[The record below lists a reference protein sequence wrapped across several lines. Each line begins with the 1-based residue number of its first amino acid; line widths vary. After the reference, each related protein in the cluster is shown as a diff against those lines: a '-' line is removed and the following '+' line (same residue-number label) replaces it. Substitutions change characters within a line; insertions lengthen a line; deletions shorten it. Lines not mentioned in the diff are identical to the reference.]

1 MHMKKRRVFLVS
13 LIILFGLL
21 SSPVFSAESGDMDL
35 DLNMGV
41 TYSSNEA
48 TGQTALGI
56 SLKPDI
62 SFGKWGIGLIGTLNF
77 SLDDESDSFIRF
89 ISEDWVPDFE
99 DDENFIDYT
108 KTAASLYLPIFRY
121 VRYGWKGEPL
131 YAQFGTI
138 DSISLGTG
146 VFVNQYSNTA
156 LYEQQRISGAV
167 LDIDG
172 SLFNF
177 PYIGFESFASNIT
190 EFDVLGARVY
200 SRPLSFLEVPIVNG
214 IQIGASF
221 AADRNPAA
229 LDDVVSDYFDTTT
242 FSESPD
248 IVTMYGADIVVPLLP
263 FSLFSMDLFGDLAFQ
278 PSQDENDETASALRS
293 GVRGKI
299 GGLINYMADFT
310 MPKKGYKP
318 YYFDDDYDLNRK
330 DKYDDPGLSD
340 DSYYLMG
347 SAGFDLFDENLVFD
361 LRISSEVV
369 AEDFTLRDDTPKME
383 AYFKLGEDILP
394 LFYFDAYYR
403 KTSLSSDSFNSFL
416 EGVMDPTTSAEIE
429 IDANIQYSVIKTQVG
444 MIVTYDSSGNR
455 EIKTSI
461 AGDLTLDELLGIF

>member
-1 MHMKKRRVFLVS
+1 
-13 LIILFGLL
+13 
-21 SSPVFSAESGDMDL
+21 MDL

-77 SLDDESDSFIRF
+77 SLDNSDDSDSFIRF

-99 DDENFIDYT
+99 DDENFIEYT

-229 LDDVVSDYFDTTT
+229 LDDVVSDYFDTEPFADNDSTP
-242 FSESPD
+242 ESPE

-263 FSLFSMDLFGDLAFQ
+263 FSLFTMDLFGDLAFQ
-278 PSQDENDETASALRS
+278 PSTDDDETASALRS

-318 YYFDDDYDLNRK
+318 YYFDDDYDLNRQAT
-330 DKYDDPGLSD
+330 YDDPGLSD

-361 LRISSEVV
+361 LRISSEVN
-369 AEDFTLRDDTPKME
+369 AEDFTLRDEEGTPEME

-403 KTSLSSDSFNSFL
+403 KTSLSTNSFNSFL
-416 EGVMDPTTSAEIE
+416 EGVMKPTINAEIE

-444 MIVTYDSSGNR
+444 IIVTYDEFGER